1 MSKNKQRTAF
11 VQGEKIIKKEIKSED
26 KQVKYYVPI
35 EKLNEEK
42 QILVGVVLQPE
53 IVDAQ
58 GDIISK
64 NVIEEAAHKFLSSYN
79 RTTKLGLMHKNFD
92 PKFSLYESY
101 ITPIELAIGS
111 RVVKAGSWIVSVHV
125 RDKEIWKKI
134 KDKELNGLSIGG
146 VAKVK
151 RTA

>member
-1 MSKNKQRTAF
+1 
-11 VQGEKIIKKEIKSED
+11 
-26 KQVKYYVPI
+26 
-35 EKLNEEK
+35 
-42 QILVGVVLQPE
+42 
-53 IVDAQ
+53 
-58 GDIISK
+58 
-64 NVIEEAAHKFLSSYN
+64 
-79 RTTKLGLMHKNFD
+79 MHKNFD